1 MNLMKSICVYCGSSS
16 GAQPIYIEQARLL
29 GTCMAQAGLALV
41 YGGASVGLM
50 GAVADAALAA
60 GGNVIGVMPT
70 SLIEKEID
78 HKGLS
83 ELHVVSNMHTRKAKM
98 AELSDG
104 FIAMPGGAGTL
115 EEFFE
120 MWTWS
125 QLGYHLKPCGLLNVA
140 GYFDGLITFMRH
152 TVEEKFVKAEHVDMV
167 LVETEPQA
175 LLQRLADYKPIFV
188 PKWVDR
194 VATEA

>member
-1 MNLMKSICVYCGSSS
+1 MKSICVYCGSSS
-16 GAQPIYIEQARLL
+16 GAQPIYIEQAKLL

-167 LVETEPQA
+167 LVETEPQV
-175 LLQRLADYKPIFV
+175 LLQRLADYKPIFM

>member
-1 MNLMKSICVYCGSSS
+1 MKSICVYCGSSS
-16 GAQPIYIEQARLL
+16 GAQPIYIEQAKRL
-29 GTCMAQAGLALV
+29 GTSIAQAGIALV

-60 GGNVIGVMPT
+60 GGRVIGVMPT

-78 HKGLS
+78 HKGLN
-83 ELHVVSNMHTRKAKM
+83 ELHIVSNMHTRKAKM

-152 TVEEKFVKAEHVDMV
+152 TVTEKFVKAEHVDMV
-167 LVETEPQA
+167 LVETEPQV
-175 LLQRLADYKPIFV
+175 LLQRLANYKPVFV

-194 VATEA
+194 VAIEA

>member
-1 MNLMKSICVYCGSSS
+1 MNSICIYCGSSS
-16 GAQPIYIEQARLL
+16 GAQPIYLEQARLL
-29 GTCMAQAGLALV
+29 GTTLAQAHITLV

-60 GGNVIGVMPT
+60 GGRVVGVMPT

-78 HKGLS
+78 HKGLT
-83 ELHVVSNMHTRKAKM
+83 ELHIVGDMHTRKAKM

-140 GYFDGLITFMRH
+140 GYFDPLMTFMRQA
-152 TVEEKFVKAEHVDMV
+152 VSEKFMKAEHVDMI
-167 LVETEPQA
+167 LVEPAPAA
-175 LLQRLADYKPIFV
+175 LLARLQSYKPVFV

-194 VATEA
+194 VASEA

>member
-1 MNLMKSICVYCGSSS
+1 MKSICVYCGSSS
-16 GAQPIYIEQARLL
+16 GAQPIYIEQAQAL
-29 GTCMAQAGLALV
+29 GRSVVEAGLDLV

-60 GGNVIGVMPT
+60 GGRVIGVMPT
-70 SLIEKEID
+70 ALIEKEID

-83 ELHVVSNMHTRKAKM
+83 ELHIVTNMHERKAKM

-125 QLGYHLKPCGLLNVA
+125 QLGYHRKPCGLLNVA
-140 GYFDGLITFMRH
+140 GYFDSLITFMQH
-152 TVEEKFVKAEHVDMV
+152 TVEQKFVKAEHVEMV
-167 LVETEPQA
+167 LVESEPQA

-194 VATEA
+194 VASEA

>member
-1 MNLMKSICVYCGSSS
+1 MKSICVYCGSSS

-29 GTCMAQAGLALV
+29 GSSIAQAGLALV

-50 GAVADAALAA
+50 GAVAYAALAA

-70 SLIEKEID
+70 SLIAKEID
-78 HKGLS
+78 HKGLT
-83 ELHVVSNMHTRKAKM
+83 EMHIVANMHERKAKM
-98 AELSDG
+98 AELGDG

-125 QLGYHLKPCGLLNVA
+125 QLGYHTKPCGLLNVA
-140 GYFDGLITFMRH
+140 GYFDGLIAFMKH

-175 LLQRLADYKPIFV
+175 LLQRLANYKPIFV

-194 VATEA
+194 VASEA

>member
-1 MNLMKSICVYCGSSS
+1 MKSICVYCGSSS